1 MQIGQAKD
9 ASAMFLFGVAF
20 LTVLNK
26 NVPKSLIL
34 TGLGMGFIVDGLYTL
49 NPSWHCAD
57 WEDGPLF
64 PKFSILIQNII
75 VVGLALKTILSDPKS
90 HE

>member
-1 MQIGQAKD
+1 MQIGQVKD
-9 ASAMFLFGVAF
+9 ASAMFLFGAAF

-26 NVPKSLIL
+26 NVPKSLVL
-34 TGLGMGFIVDGLYTL
+34 TGLGMGFVIDGLYTM
-49 NPSWHCAD
+49 NPSWHCTE
-57 WEDGPLF
+57 WEGGPMF

-75 VVGLALKTILSDPKS
+75 VCGMTLKTILSDPKS